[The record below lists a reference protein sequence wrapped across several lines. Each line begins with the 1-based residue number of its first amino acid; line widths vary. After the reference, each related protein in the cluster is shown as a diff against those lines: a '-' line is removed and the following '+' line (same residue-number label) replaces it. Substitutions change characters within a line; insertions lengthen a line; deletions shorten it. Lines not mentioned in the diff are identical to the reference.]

1 MIQRYFVLLIL
12 FLCLMIYSCST
23 NVNELSST
31 SIENMKL
38 KDYVQYECYFKSK
51 SQVEGTDSTFIE
63 LVLKI
68 KDVDGLTS
76 PLIKYSGSYD
86 QYSEG
91 FDYFFDD
98 FKNDIHL
105 VFNNGNVHWKLS
117 EFLFEP
123 SQGFFP
129 YETFV
134 LGFLVPSDILNEHYY
149 LEVYDVFYYNDVVQ
163 LDINFKNNYEAT
175 F

>member
-1 MIQRYFVLLIL
+1 MIQRFFVLVIL
-12 FLCLMIYSCST
+12 FLCLMMYACST
-23 NVNELSST
+23 NVNELSSS
-31 SIENMKL
+31 SIESFKS

-51 SQVEGTDSTFIE
+51 SPMEGTDSTFIE

-76 PLIKYSGSYD
+76 PLLKYSGSYD

-105 VFNNGNVHWKLS
+105 VFNADNRHFKLS

-134 LGFLVPSDILNEHYY
+134 LGFLVPSDFLNEYY
-149 LEVYDVFYYNDVVQ
+149 HLEVYDVFYYNDVVQ
-163 LDINFKNNYEAT
+163 LDINF
-175 F
+175 